1 MIAELLVKLSWTE
14 EQTLKEMKRTD
25 YIKERIAREILEGYS
40 NFGFWFIR
48 YRDLVQEGYEKCKI
62 PKDEDDEDDDNY
74 RQGSGP
80 GFY

>member
-1 MIAELLVKLSWTE
+1 
-14 EQTLKEMKRTD
+14 MKRVD
-25 YIKERIAREILEGYS
+25 YIKERIAREILGGYQ

-62 PKDEDDEDDDNY
+62 PKDEDEDDDDD
-74 RQGSGP
+74 REGG